1 MIQKIKALRKNM
13 AFNIIAVIVLL
24 MIVFGVVVSVA
35 GILKFSKAFD
45 LEYSNTTYHIAD
57 TAASLVNG
65 DHIDDYLKGEPE
77 EEYARTKRILNA
89 YCRRMNVSL
98 VYVIKVDQSD
108 YGRFVSVFNAVDN
121 SVDNSNY
128 VEWETGYE
136 RETTNEEY
144 RQAYKDIYEEESP
157 FEIIYRL
164 NPEQGLRPHITMIV
178 PVWSSGPENEEKVTA
193 LLCVQRPI
201 SELASVIGSFVAY
214 IMIAA
219 LVLGVIIAQ
228 FVARFMRKWVVK
240 PIRVISNEA
249 TRFAKEN
256 TKGEEL
262 GDVSKFEEIY
272 NLSRS
277 IDKMETDMVNYIDNL
292 TTITA
297 ERERIGTEL
306 GFAKQIQ
313 YSSLPT
319 QFPAFPDRE
328 EFDVYAYMKPAKEVG
343 GDFYNFVLID
353 DDHLAVWIGDVSDK
367 GVPAALFM
375 MSINIMINIRT
386 CMGGTPAE
394 IMAFVNDNICAHNGE
409 NMFITIWLGILEIS
423 TGRLTFVNAG
433 HEDMAVYHKGGKFE
447 LYKTK
452 HNIAVG
458 IQPGMAYKDFEMQL
472 GRGDKIFIYT
482 DGVPEATDPY
492 NMLFSTNRMLSAL
505 NERKD
510 RTPQEFLEIVHKRVK
525 EFVGDRTQFD
535 DLTMVGLEL
544 K

>member
-1 MIQKIKALRKNM
+1 MIQKIKALRNNM
-13 AFNIIAVIVLL
+13 AFNITAVIVLIL
-24 MIVFGVVVSVA
+24 AAFAIVVSVV
-35 GILKFSKAFD
+35 GILKFLDAFD
-45 LEYSNTTYHIAD
+45 AEYSNTTYHIAD

-65 DHIDDYLKGEPE
+65 DHIEEYLAGEQT
-77 EEYARTKRILNA
+77 EEYARTRRILNA
-89 YCRRMNVSL
+89 YCNRMNVSL

-108 YGRFVSVFNAVDN
+108 YESFVSVFNAVDN
-121 SVDNSNY
+121 SVDNSHY
-128 VEWETGYE
+128 EEWELGHP
-136 RETTNEEY
+136 RETTNDEY
-144 RQAYKDIYEEESP
+144 REAYREIYENESP

-164 NPEQGLRPHITMIV
+164 NPGQGLRPHITMIV
-178 PVWSSGPENEEKVTA
+178 PIDNDEGKVSA

-201 SELASVIGSFVAY
+201 SELASVILSFVSY
-214 IMIAA
+214 IIIAS
-219 LVLGVIIAQ
+219 LVLVLVVAQ
-228 FVARFMRKWVVK
+228 FVVRFLRKWVVK
-240 PIRVISNEA
+240 PIRKISIEA

-292 TTITA
+292 TTVTA

-306 GFAKQIQ
+306 NFAKQIQ

-319 QFPAFPDRE
+319 KFPAFPDRE

-343 GDFYNFVLID
+343 GDFYNFVLVD

-386 CMGGTPAE
+386 CMGGTPSE
-394 IMAFVNDNICAHNGE
+394 IMAFVNDNICEHNGE

-433 HEDMAVYHKGGKFE
+433 HEDMAVYRNGGEFE

-458 IQPGMAYKDFEMQL
+458 IQSGMVYQDFEMQL
-472 GRGDKIFIYT
+472 GKGDRIFIYT

-492 NMLFSTNRMLSAL
+492 DTLFNTDRMISAL

-510 RTPQEFLEIVHKRVK
+510 GSPQEFLKIVYTRVK

>member
-1 MIQKIKALRKNM
+1 MIQKIKALRNNM
-13 AFNIIAVIVLL
+13 AFNITAVIVLIL
-24 MIVFGVVVSVA
+24 AAFAIVVSVV
-35 GILKFSKAFD
+35 GILKFSDAFD
-45 LEYSNTTYHIAD
+45 AEYSNTTYHIAD

-65 DHIDDYLKGEPE
+65 DHIEEYLAGEQT
-77 EEYARTKRILNA
+77 EEYARTRRILNA
-89 YCRRMNVSL
+89 YCNRMNVSL

-108 YGRFVSVFNAVDN
+108 YESFVSVFNAVDN
-121 SVDNSNY
+121 SVDNSHY
-128 VEWETGYE
+128 EEWELGHP
-136 RETTNEEY
+136 RETTNDEY
-144 RQAYKDIYEEESP
+144 REAYREIYENESP

-164 NPEQGLRPHITMIV
+164 NPGQGLRPHITMIV
-178 PVWSSGPENEEKVTA
+178 PIDNDEGKVSA

-201 SELASVIGSFVAY
+201 SELASVILSFVSY
-214 IMIAA
+214 IIIAS
-219 LVLGVIIAQ
+219 LVLVLVVAQ
-228 FVARFMRKWVVK
+228 FVVRFLRKWVVK
-240 PIRVISNEA
+240 PIRKISIEA

-292 TTITA
+292 TTVTA

-306 GFAKQIQ
+306 NFAKQIQ

-319 QFPAFPDRE
+319 KFPAFPDRE

-343 GDFYNFVLID
+343 GDFYNFVVVD

-394 IMAFVNDNICAHNGE
+394 IMAFVNDNICEHNGE

-433 HEDMAVYHKGGKFE
+433 HEDMAVYREGGEFE

-458 IQPGMAYKDFEMQL
+458 IQSGMVYKDFEMQL
-472 GRGDKIFIYT
+472 GKGDKIFIYT

-492 NMLFSTNRMLSAL
+492 DTLFNTDRMISAL
-505 NERKD
+505 NEKKD
-510 RTPQEFLEIVHKRVK
+510 GSPQEFLEIVYTRVK

>member
-1 MIQKIKALRKNM
+1 MIKRLKALRYNM
-13 AFNIIAVIVLL
+13 AFNITAVIVLL
-24 MIVFGVVVSVA
+24 LAAFGIVVSVV
-35 GILKFSKAFD
+35 GILKFSDALD
-45 LEYSNTTYHIAD
+45 AEYSNTTYHIAD

-65 DHIDDYLKGEPE
+65 DHIDEYLAGEQE

-89 YCRRMNVSL
+89 YCNRMSVSL

-108 YGRFVSVFNAVDN
+108 YESFVSVFNALDN
-121 SVDNSNY
+121 SVDNSHY
-128 VEWETGYE
+128 EEWELGHK
-136 RETTNEEY
+136 RETTNDEY
-144 RQAYKDIYEEESP
+144 RDAYKDIYEDMSP

-164 NPEQGLRPHITMIV
+164 NPGQGLRPHITMIV
-178 PVWSSGPENEEKVTA
+178 PIRNSEEKVSA

-201 SELASVIGSFVAY
+201 SELASVILSFVTY
-214 IMIAA
+214 IIIAS
-219 LVLGVIIAQ
+219 LVLVVIVAQ
-228 FVARFMRKWVVK
+228 FVARFLRKWVVK
-240 PIRVISNEA
+240 PIRQISSEA
-249 TRFAKEN
+249 TRFAKQN
-256 TKGEEL
+256 TKGEDL

-292 TTITA
+292 TLITA

-306 GFAKQIQ
+306 SFAKQIQ

-319 QFPAFPDRE
+319 KFPAFPDRT

-343 GDFYNFVLID
+343 GDFYNFVLVD
-353 DDHLAVWIGDVSDK
+353 DDHLALWIGDVSDK

-375 MSINIMINIRT
+375 MAINIMINIRT
-386 CMGGTPAE
+386 SMGGTPAE
-394 IMAFVNDNICAHNGE
+394 IMAFVNDNICAHNAE
-409 NMFITIWLGILEIS
+409 NMFVTIWLGILEIS

-433 HEDMAVYHKGGKFE
+433 HEDMAVCRRGGQFE

-458 IQPGMAYKDFEMQL
+458 IQAGMVYKNFEIRL
-472 GRGDKIFIYT
+472 GEGDKIFIYT

-492 NMLFSTNRMLSAL
+492 DTLFSTRRMTDAL

-510 RTPQEFLEIVHKRVK
+510 GSPQEFLEIVHVRIK

>member
-1 MIQKIKALRKNM
+1 MIQKIKALRNNM
-13 AFNIIAVIVLL
+13 AFNITAVIVLIL
-24 MIVFGVVVSVA
+24 AAFAIVVSVV
-35 GILKFSKAFD
+35 GILKFLDAFD
-45 LEYSNTTYHIAD
+45 AEYSNTTYHIAD

-65 DHIDDYLKGEPE
+65 DHIEEYLAGEQT
-77 EEYARTKRILNA
+77 EEYARTRRILNA
-89 YCRRMNVSL
+89 YCNRMNVSL

-108 YGRFVSVFNAVDN
+108 YESFVSVFNAVDN
-121 SVDNSNY
+121 SVDNSHY
-128 VEWETGYE
+128 EEWELGHP
-136 RETTNEEY
+136 RETTNDEY
-144 RQAYKDIYEEESP
+144 REAYREIYENESP

-164 NPEQGLRPHITMIV
+164 NPGQGLRPHITMIV
-178 PVWSSGPENEEKVTA
+178 PIDNDEGKVSA

-201 SELASVIGSFVAY
+201 SELASVILSFVSY
-214 IMIAA
+214 IIIAS
-219 LVLGVIIAQ
+219 LVLVLVVAQ
-228 FVARFMRKWVVK
+228 FVVRFLRKWVVK
-240 PIRVISNEA
+240 PIRKISIEA

-292 TTITA
+292 TTVTA

-306 GFAKQIQ
+306 NFAKQIQ

-319 QFPAFPDRE
+319 KFPAFPDRE

-343 GDFYNFVLID
+343 GDFYNFVLVD

-386 CMGGTPAE
+386 SMGGTPAD
-394 IMAFVNDNICAHNGE
+394 IMEFVNDNICEHNGE

-433 HEDMAVYHKGGKFE
+433 HEDMAVYRGGGEFE

-458 IQPGMAYKDFEMQL
+458 IQSGMVYKDFEMQL
-472 GRGDKIFIYT
+472 CKGDKIFIYT

-492 NMLFSTNRMLSAL
+492 DTLFNTDRMISAL

-510 RTPQEFLEIVHKRVK
+510 GSPQEFLKIVYTRVK

>member
-1 MIQKIKALRKNM
+1 MIQKIKALRNNM
-13 AFNIIAVIVLL
+13 AFNITAVIVLIL
-24 MIVFGVVVSVA
+24 AAFAIVVSVV
-35 GILKFSKAFD
+35 GILKFSDAFD
-45 LEYSNTTYHIAD
+45 AEYSNTTYHIAD

-65 DHIDDYLKGEPE
+65 DHIEEYLAGEQT
-77 EEYARTKRILNA
+77 EEYARTRRILNA
-89 YCRRMNVSL
+89 YCNRMNVSL

-108 YGRFVSVFNAVDN
+108 YESFVSVFNAVDN
-121 SVDNSNY
+121 SVDNSHY
-128 VEWETGYE
+128 EEWELGHP
-136 RETTNEEY
+136 RETTNDEY
-144 RQAYKDIYEEESP
+144 REAYREIYENESP

-164 NPEQGLRPHITMIV
+164 NPGQGLRPHITMIV
-178 PVWSSGPENEEKVTA
+178 PIDNDEGKVSA

-201 SELASVIGSFVAY
+201 SELASVILSFVTY
-214 IMIAA
+214 IIIAS
-219 LVLGVIIAQ
+219 LVLVLVVAQ
-228 FVARFMRKWVVK
+228 FVVRFLRKWVVK
-240 PIRVISNEA
+240 PIRKISIEA

-292 TTITA
+292 TTVTA

-306 GFAKQIQ
+306 NFAKQIQ

-319 QFPAFPDRE
+319 KFPAFPNRE

-343 GDFYNFVLID
+343 GDFYNFVLVD

-386 CMGGTPAE
+386 CMGGTPSE
-394 IMAFVNDNICAHNGE
+394 IMAFVNDNICEHNGE

-433 HEDMAVYHKGGKFE
+433 HEDMAVYRGGGEFE

-458 IQPGMAYKDFEMQL
+458 IQSGMVYKDFEMQL
-472 GRGDKIFIYT
+472 GKGDKIFIYT

-492 NMLFSTNRMLSAL
+492 DTLFNTDRMISAL
-505 NERKD
+505 NEKKD
-510 RTPQEFLEIVHKRVK
+510 GSPQEFLEIVYTRVK

>member
-1 MIQKIKALRKNM
+1 MIQKIKALRNNM
-13 AFNIIAVIVLL
+13 AFNITAVIVLIL
-24 MIVFGVVVSVA
+24 AAFAIVVSVV
-35 GILKFSKAFD
+35 GILKFSDAFD
-45 LEYSNTTYHIAD
+45 AEYSNTTYHIAD

-65 DHIDDYLKGEPE
+65 DHIEEYLAGEQT
-77 EEYARTKRILNA
+77 EEYARTRRILNA
-89 YCRRMNVSL
+89 YCNRMNVSL

-108 YGRFVSVFNAVDN
+108 YESFVSVFNAVDN
-121 SVDNSNY
+121 SVDNSHY
-128 VEWETGYE
+128 EEWELGHP
-136 RETTNEEY
+136 RETTNDEY
-144 RQAYKDIYEEESP
+144 REAYREIYENESP

-164 NPEQGLRPHITMIV
+164 NPGQGLRPHITMIV
-178 PVWSSGPENEEKVTA
+178 PIDNDEGKVSA

-201 SELASVIGSFVAY
+201 SELASVILSFVSY
-214 IMIAA
+214 IIIAS
-219 LVLGVIIAQ
+219 LVLVLVVAQ
-228 FVARFMRKWVVK
+228 FVVRFLRKWVVK
-240 PIRVISNEA
+240 PIRKISIEA

-292 TTITA
+292 TTVTA

-306 GFAKQIQ
+306 NFAKQIQ

-319 QFPAFPDRE
+319 KFPAFPNRE

-343 GDFYNFVLID
+343 GDFYNFVLVD

-394 IMAFVNDNICAHNGE
+394 IMAFVNDNICEHNGE

-433 HEDMAVYHKGGKFE
+433 HEDMAVYREGGEFE

-458 IQPGMAYKDFEMQL
+458 IQSGMVYKDFEMQL
-472 GRGDKIFIYT
+472 GKGDKIFIYT

-492 NMLFSTNRMLSAL
+492 DTLFNTDRMISAL
-505 NERKD
+505 NEKKD
-510 RTPQEFLEIVHKRVK
+510 GSPQEFLEIVYTRVK

>member
-1 MIQKIKALRKNM
+1 MIQKIKALRNNM
-13 AFNIIAVIVLL
+13 AFNITAVIVLIL
-24 MIVFGVVVSVA
+24 AAFAIVVSVV
-35 GILKFSKAFD
+35 GILKFLDAFD
-45 LEYSNTTYHIAD
+45 AEYSNTTYHIAD

-65 DHIDDYLKGEPE
+65 DHIEEYLAGEQT
-77 EEYARTKRILNA
+77 EEYARTRRILNA
-89 YCRRMNVSL
+89 YCNRMNVSL

-108 YGRFVSVFNAVDN
+108 YESFVSVFNAVDN
-121 SVDNSNY
+121 SVDNSHY
-128 VEWETGYE
+128 EEWELGHP
-136 RETTNEEY
+136 RETTNDEY
-144 RQAYKDIYEEESP
+144 REAYREIYENESP

-164 NPEQGLRPHITMIV
+164 NPGQGLRPHITMIV
-178 PVWSSGPENEEKVTA
+178 PIDNDEGKVSA

-201 SELASVIGSFVAY
+201 SELASVILSFVSY
-214 IMIAA
+214 IIIAS
-219 LVLGVIIAQ
+219 LVLVLVVAQ
-228 FVARFMRKWVVK
+228 FVVRFLRKWVVK
-240 PIRVISNEA
+240 PIRKISIEA

-292 TTITA
+292 TTVTA

-306 GFAKQIQ
+306 NFAKQIQ

-319 QFPAFPDRE
+319 KFPAFPDRE

-343 GDFYNFVLID
+343 GDFYNFVLVD

-394 IMAFVNDNICAHNGE
+394 IMAFVNDNICEHNGE

-433 HEDMAVYHKGGKFE
+433 HEDMAVYRNGGEFE

-458 IQPGMAYKDFEMQL
+458 IQSGVVYKSFEMQL
-472 GRGDKIFIYT
+472 GKGDRLFIYT

-492 NMLFSTNRMLSAL
+492 DTLFNTDRMISAL

-510 RTPQEFLEIVHKRVK
+510 GSPQEFLKIVYTRVK

>member
-1 MIQKIKALRKNM
+1 MIKRLKALRYNM
-13 AFNIIAVIVLL
+13 AFNITAVIVLL
-24 MIVFGVVVSVA
+24 LAAFGIVVSVV
-35 GILKFSKAFD
+35 GILKFSDAFD
-45 LEYSNTTYHIAD
+45 AEYSNTTYHIAD

-65 DHIDDYLKGEPE
+65 DHIDEYLAGEQE

-89 YCRRMNVSL
+89 YCNRMSVSL

-108 YGRFVSVFNAVDN
+108 YESFVSVFNALDN
-121 SVDNSNY
+121 SVDNSHY
-128 VEWETGYE
+128 EEWELGHK
-136 RETTNEEY
+136 RETTNDEY
-144 RQAYKDIYEEESP
+144 RDAYKDIYEDMSP

-164 NPEQGLRPHITMIV
+164 NPGQGLRPHITMIV
-178 PVWSSGPENEEKVTA
+178 PIRNSEEKVSA

-201 SELASVIGSFVAY
+201 SELASVILSFVTY
-214 IMIAA
+214 IIIAS
-219 LVLGVIIAQ
+219 LVLVVIVAQ
-228 FVARFMRKWVVK
+228 FVARFLRKWVVK
-240 PIRVISNEA
+240 PIRQISSEA
-249 TRFAKEN
+249 TRFAKQN
-256 TKGEEL
+256 TKGEDL

-292 TTITA
+292 TLITA

-306 GFAKQIQ
+306 SFAKQIQ

-319 QFPAFPDRE
+319 KFPAFPDRT

-343 GDFYNFVLID
+343 GDFYNFVLVD
-353 DDHLAVWIGDVSDK
+353 DDHLALWIGDVSDK

-375 MSINIMINIRT
+375 MAINIMINIRT
-386 CMGGTPAE
+386 SMGGTPAE
-394 IMAFVNDNICAHNGE
+394 IMAFVNDNICAHNAE
-409 NMFITIWLGILEIS
+409 NMFVTIWLGILEIS

-433 HEDMAVYHKGGKFE
+433 HEDMAVCRKGGQFE

-458 IQPGMAYKDFEMQL
+458 IQAGMVYKNFEIRL
-472 GRGDKIFIYT
+472 GEGDKIFIYT

-492 NMLFSTNRMLSAL
+492 DTLFSTRRMTDAL

-510 RTPQEFLEIVHKRVK
+510 GSPQEFLEIVHVRIK

>member
-1 MIQKIKALRKNM
+1 MIKRIKALRNNM
-13 AFNIIAVIVLL
+13 AFNITAVIVLL
-24 MIVFGVVVSVA
+24 LAAFAIVASVV
-35 GILKFSKAFD
+35 GILKFSDAFD
-45 LEYSNTTYHIAD
+45 AEYSNTTYHIAD

-65 DHIDDYLKGEPE
+65 DHIEEYLAGEQT
-77 EEYARTKRILNA
+77 EEYARTRRILNA
-89 YCRRMNVSL
+89 YCNRMNVSL

-108 YGRFVSVFNAVDN
+108 YESFVSVFNAVDN
-121 SVDNSNY
+121 SVDNSHY
-128 VEWETGYE
+128 EEWELGHP
-136 RETTNEEY
+136 RETTNDEY
-144 RQAYKDIYEEESP
+144 REAYREIYENESP

-164 NPEQGLRPHITMIV
+164 NPGQGLRPHITMIV
-178 PVWSSGPENEEKVTA
+178 PIDNDEGKVSA

-201 SELASVIGSFVAY
+201 SELASVILSFVTY
-214 IMIAA
+214 IIIAS
-219 LVLGVIIAQ
+219 LVLVLIIAQ
-228 FVARFMRKWVVK
+228 FVVRFLRKWVVK

-292 TTITA
+292 TTVTA

-306 GFAKQIQ
+306 NFAKQIQ
-313 YSSLPT
+313 FSSLPT
-319 QFPAFPDRE
+319 KFPAFPDRE

-343 GDFYNFVLID
+343 GDFYNFVLVD

-386 CMGGTPAE
+386 SMGGTPAE
-394 IMAFVNDNICAHNGE
+394 IMAFVNDNICEHNGE

-433 HEDMAVYHKGGKFE
+433 HEDIAVYHKGGEFE

-458 IQPGMAYKDFEMQL
+458 IQSGMVYKDFEMQL
-472 GRGDKIFIYT
+472 GKGDRIFIYT

-492 NMLFSTNRMLSAL
+492 NMLFTTDRMINAL

-510 RTPQEFLEIVHKRVK
+510 GSPQEFLEIVYTRVK

>member
-1 MIQKIKALRKNM
+1 MIQKIKALRNNM
-13 AFNIIAVIVLL
+13 AFNITAVIVLIL
-24 MIVFGVVVSVA
+24 AAFAIVVSVV
-35 GILKFSKAFD
+35 GILKFSDAFD
-45 LEYSNTTYHIAD
+45 AEYSNTTYHIAD

-65 DHIDDYLKGEPE
+65 DHIEEYLAGEQT
-77 EEYARTKRILNA
+77 EEYARTRRILNA
-89 YCRRMNVSL
+89 YCNRMNVSL

-108 YGRFVSVFNAVDN
+108 YESFVSVFNAVDN
-121 SVDNSNY
+121 SVDNSHY
-128 VEWETGYE
+128 EEWELGHP
-136 RETTNEEY
+136 RETTNDEY
-144 RQAYKDIYEEESP
+144 REAYREIYENESP

-164 NPEQGLRPHITMIV
+164 NPGQGLRPHITMIV
-178 PVWSSGPENEEKVTA
+178 PIDNDEGKVSA

-201 SELASVIGSFVAY
+201 SELASVILSFVSY
-214 IMIAA
+214 IIIAS
-219 LVLGVIIAQ
+219 LVLVLVVAQ
-228 FVARFMRKWVVK
+228 FVVRFLRKWVVK
-240 PIRVISNEA
+240 PIRKISIEA

-292 TTITA
+292 TTVTA

-306 GFAKQIQ
+306 NFATQIQ
-313 YSSLPT
+313 FSSLPT
-319 QFPAFPDRE
+319 KFPAFPDRE

-343 GDFYNFVLID
+343 GDFYNFVLVD

-386 CMGGTPAE
+386 SMGGTPAD
-394 IMAFVNDNICAHNGE
+394 IMEFVNDNICEHNGE

-433 HEDMAVYHKGGKFE
+433 HEDMAVYREGGEFE

-458 IQPGMAYKDFEMQL
+458 IQSGMVYKDFEMQL
-472 GRGDKIFIYT
+472 GKGDKIFIYT

-492 NMLFSTNRMLSAL
+492 DTLFNTDRMISAL
-505 NERKD
+505 NEKKD
-510 RTPQEFLEIVHKRVK
+510 GSPQEFLEIVYTRVK

>member
-1 MIQKIKALRKNM
+1 MIQKIKALRNNM
-13 AFNIIAVIVLL
+13 AFNITAVIVLIL
-24 MIVFGVVVSVA
+24 AAFAIVVSVV
-35 GILKFSKAFD
+35 GILKFLDAFD
-45 LEYSNTTYHIAD
+45 AEYSNTTYHIAD

-65 DHIDDYLKGEPE
+65 DHIEEYLAGEQT
-77 EEYARTKRILNA
+77 EEYARTRRILNA
-89 YCRRMNVSL
+89 YCNRMNVSL

-108 YGRFVSVFNAVDN
+108 YESFVSVFNAVDN
-121 SVDNSNY
+121 SVDNSHY
-128 VEWETGYE
+128 EEWELGHP
-136 RETTNEEY
+136 RETTNDEY
-144 RQAYKDIYEEESP
+144 REAYREIYENESP

-164 NPEQGLRPHITMIV
+164 NPGQGLRPHITMIV
-178 PVWSSGPENEEKVTA
+178 PIDNDEGKVSA

-201 SELASVIGSFVAY
+201 SELASVILSFVSY
-214 IMIAA
+214 IIIAS
-219 LVLGVIIAQ
+219 LVLVLVVAQ
-228 FVARFMRKWVVK
+228 FVVRFLRKWVVK
-240 PIRVISNEA
+240 PIRKISIEA

-292 TTITA
+292 TTVTA

-306 GFAKQIQ
+306 NFAKQIQ

-319 QFPAFPDRE
+319 KFPAFPDRE

-343 GDFYNFVLID
+343 GDFYNFVLVD

-386 CMGGTPAE
+386 SMGGTPAD
-394 IMAFVNDNICAHNGE
+394 IMEFVNDNICEHNGE

-433 HEDMAVYHKGGKFE
+433 HEDMAVYRGGGEFE

-458 IQPGMAYKDFEMQL
+458 IQSGMVYKDFEMQL
-472 GRGDKIFIYT
+472 GKGDKIFIYT

-492 NMLFSTNRMLSAL
+492 DTLFNTDRMISAL

-510 RTPQEFLEIVHKRVK
+510 GSPQEFLEIVYTRVK

>member
-1 MIQKIKALRKNM
+1 MIKRLKALRYNM
-13 AFNIIAVIVLL
+13 AFNITAVIVLL
-24 MIVFGVVVSVA
+24 LAAFGIVVSVV
-35 GILKFSKAFD
+35 GILKFSDAFD
-45 LEYSNTTYHIAD
+45 AEYSNTTYHIAD

-65 DHIDDYLKGEPE
+65 DHIDEYLAGEQE

-89 YCRRMNVSL
+89 YCNRMSVSL

-108 YGRFVSVFNAVDN
+108 YESFVSVFNALDN
-121 SVDNSNY
+121 SVDNSHY
-128 VEWETGYE
+128 EEWELGHK
-136 RETTNEEY
+136 RETTNDEY
-144 RQAYKDIYEEESP
+144 RDAYKDIYEDMSP

-164 NPEQGLRPHITMIV
+164 NTGQGLRPHITMIV
-178 PVWSSGPENEEKVTA
+178 PIRNSEEKVSA

-201 SELASVIGSFVAY
+201 SELASVILSFVTY
-214 IMIAA
+214 IIIAS
-219 LVLGVIIAQ
+219 LVLVVIVAQ
-228 FVARFMRKWVVK
+228 FVARFLRKWVVK
-240 PIRVISNEA
+240 PIRQISSEA
-249 TRFAKEN
+249 TRFAKQN
-256 TKGEEL
+256 TKGEDL

-292 TTITA
+292 TLITA

-306 GFAKQIQ
+306 SFAKQIQ

-319 QFPAFPDRE
+319 KFPAFPDRT

-343 GDFYNFVLID
+343 GDFYNFVLVD
-353 DDHLAVWIGDVSDK
+353 DDHLALWIGDVSDK

-375 MSINIMINIRT
+375 MAINIMINIRT
-386 CMGGTPAE
+386 SMGGTPAE
-394 IMAFVNDNICAHNGE
+394 IMAFVNDNICAHNAE
-409 NMFITIWLGILEIS
+409 NMFVTIWLGILEIS

-433 HEDMAVYHKGGKFE
+433 HEDMAVCRKGGQFE

-458 IQPGMAYKDFEMQL
+458 IQAGMVYKNFEIRL
-472 GRGDKIFIYT
+472 GEGDKIFIYT

-492 NMLFSTNRMLSAL
+492 DTLFSTRRMTDAL

-510 RTPQEFLEIVHKRVK
+510 GSPQEFLEIVHVRIK

>member
-1 MIQKIKALRKNM
+1 MIQKLKALRNNM
-13 AFNIIAVIVLL
+13 AFNITAVIVLIL
-24 MIVFGVVVSVA
+24 ATFGIVVSVV
-35 GILKFSKAFD
+35 GILKFSDAFD
-45 LEYSNTTYHIAD
+45 AEYSNTTYHIAD

-65 DHIDDYLKGEPE
+65 DHIEEYLAGEQT
-77 EEYARTKRILNA
+77 EEYARTRRILNA
-89 YCRRMNVSL
+89 YCNRMNVSL

-108 YGRFVSVFNAVDN
+108 YESFVSVFNAVDN
-121 SVDNSNY
+121 SVDNSHY
-128 VEWETGYE
+128 EEWELGHP
-136 RETTNEEY
+136 RETTNDEY
-144 RQAYKDIYEEESP
+144 REAYREIYENESP

-164 NPEQGLRPHITMIV
+164 NPGQGLRPHITMIV
-178 PVWSSGPENEEKVTA
+178 PIDNDEGKVSA

-201 SELASVIGSFVAY
+201 SELASVILSFVSY
-214 IMIAA
+214 IIIAS
-219 LVLGVIIAQ
+219 LVLVLVVAQ
-228 FVARFMRKWVVK
+228 FVVRFLRKWVVK
-240 PIRVISNEA
+240 PIRKISIEA

-292 TTITA
+292 TTVTA

-306 GFAKQIQ
+306 NFAKQIQ

-319 QFPAFPDRE
+319 KFPAFPDRE

-343 GDFYNFVLID
+343 GDFYNFVLVD

-386 CMGGTPAE
+386 CMGGTPSE
-394 IMAFVNDNICAHNGE
+394 IMAFVNDNICEHNGE

-433 HEDMAVYHKGGKFE
+433 HEDMAVYRNGGEFE

-458 IQPGMAYKDFEMQL
+458 IQSGMVYQDFEMQL
-472 GRGDKIFIYT
+472 GKGDRIFIYT

-492 NMLFSTNRMLSAL
+492 DTLFNTDRMISAL

-510 RTPQEFLEIVHKRVK
+510 GSPQEFLEIVYTRVK

>member
-1 MIQKIKALRKNM
+1 MIQKIKALRNNM
-13 AFNIIAVIVLL
+13 AFNITAVIVLIL
-24 MIVFGVVVSVA
+24 AAFAIVVSVV
-35 GILKFSKAFD
+35 GILKFSDAFD
-45 LEYSNTTYHIAD
+45 AEYSNTTYHIAD

-65 DHIDDYLKGEPE
+65 DHIEEYLAGEQT
-77 EEYARTKRILNA
+77 EEYARTRRILNA
-89 YCRRMNVSL
+89 YCNRMNVSL

-108 YGRFVSVFNAVDN
+108 YESFVSVFNAVDN
-121 SVDNSNY
+121 SVDNSHY
-128 VEWETGYE
+128 EEWELGHP
-136 RETTNEEY
+136 RETTNDEY
-144 RQAYKDIYEEESP
+144 REAYREIYENESP

-164 NPEQGLRPHITMIV
+164 NPGQGLRPHITMIV
-178 PVWSSGPENEEKVTA
+178 PIDNDEGKVSA

-201 SELASVIGSFVAY
+201 SELASVILSFVSY
-214 IMIAA
+214 IIIAS
-219 LVLGVIIAQ
+219 LVLVLVVAQ
-228 FVARFMRKWVVK
+228 FVVRFLRKWVVK
-240 PIRVISNEA
+240 PIRKISIEA

-292 TTITA
+292 TTVTA

-306 GFAKQIQ
+306 NFAKQIQ
-313 YSSLPT
+313 FSSLPT
-319 QFPAFPDRE
+319 KFPAFPDRE

-343 GDFYNFVLID
+343 GDFYNFVLVD

-386 CMGGTPAE
+386 CMGGTPSE
-394 IMAFVNDNICAHNGE
+394 IMAFVNDNICEHNGE

-458 IQPGMAYKDFEMQL
+458 IQPGMVYKDFDMQL

-510 RTPQEFLEIVHKRVK
+510 RTPQECLEIVHNRIK

>member
-1 MIQKIKALRKNM
+1 MIQKIKALRNNM
-13 AFNIIAVIVLL
+13 AFNITAVIVLIL
-24 MIVFGVVVSVA
+24 ATFGIVVSVV
-35 GILKFSKAFD
+35 GILKFSDAFD
-45 LEYSNTTYHIAD
+45 AEYSNTTYHIAD

-65 DHIDDYLKGEPE
+65 DHIEEYLAGEQT
-77 EEYARTKRILNA
+77 EEYARTRRILNA
-89 YCRRMNVSL
+89 YCNRMNVSL

-108 YGRFVSVFNAVDN
+108 YESFVSVFNAVDN
-121 SVDNSNY
+121 SVDNSHY
-128 VEWETGYE
+128 EEWELGHP
-136 RETTNEEY
+136 RETTNDEY
-144 RQAYKDIYEEESP
+144 REAYREIYENESP

-164 NPEQGLRPHITMIV
+164 NPGQGLRPHITMIV
-178 PVWSSGPENEEKVTA
+178 PIDNDEGKVSA

-201 SELASVIGSFVAY
+201 SELASVILSFVSY
-214 IMIAA
+214 IIIAS
-219 LVLGVIIAQ
+219 LVLVLVVAQ
-228 FVARFMRKWVVK
+228 FVVRFLRKWVVK
-240 PIRVISNEA
+240 PIRKISIEA

-292 TTITA
+292 TTVTA

-306 GFAKQIQ
+306 NFAKQIQ

-319 QFPAFPDRE
+319 KFPAFPDRE

-343 GDFYNFVLID
+343 GDFYNFVLVD

-394 IMAFVNDNICAHNGE
+394 IMAFVNDNICEHNGE

-433 HEDMAVYHKGGKFE
+433 HEDMAVYRNGGEFE

-458 IQPGMAYKDFEMQL
+458 IQSGMVYQDFEMQL
-472 GRGDKIFIYT
+472 GKGDRIFIYT

-492 NMLFSTNRMLSAL
+492 DALFNTDRMISAL

-510 RTPQEFLEIVHKRVK
+510 GSPQEFLEIVYTRVK

>member
-1 MIQKIKALRKNM
+1 MIQKIKALRNNM
-13 AFNIIAVIVLL
+13 AFNITAVIVLIL
-24 MIVFGVVVSVA
+24 ATFAIVVSVV
-35 GILKFSKAFD
+35 GILKFLDAFD
-45 LEYSNTTYHIAD
+45 AEYSNTTYHIAD

-65 DHIDDYLKGEPE
+65 DHIEEYLAGEQT
-77 EEYARTKRILNA
+77 EEYARTRRILNA
-89 YCRRMNVSL
+89 YCNRMNVSL

-108 YGRFVSVFNAVDN
+108 YESFVSVFNAVDN
-121 SVDNSNY
+121 SVDNSHY
-128 VEWETGYE
+128 EEWELGHP
-136 RETTNEEY
+136 RETTNDEY
-144 RQAYKDIYEEESP
+144 REAYREIYENESP

-164 NPEQGLRPHITMIV
+164 NPGQGLRPHITMIV
-178 PVWSSGPENEEKVTA
+178 PIDNDEGKVSA

-201 SELASVIGSFVAY
+201 SELASVILSFVSY
-214 IMIAA
+214 IIIAS
-219 LVLGVIIAQ
+219 LVLVLVVAQ
-228 FVARFMRKWVVK
+228 FVVRFLRKWVVK
-240 PIRVISNEA
+240 PIRKISIEA

-292 TTITA
+292 TTVTA

-306 GFAKQIQ
+306 NFAKQIQ

-319 QFPAFPDRE
+319 KFPAFPNRE

-343 GDFYNFVLID
+343 GDFYNFVLVD

-386 CMGGTPAE
+386 CMGGTPSE
-394 IMAFVNDNICAHNGE
+394 IMAFVNDNICEHNGE

-433 HEDMAVYHKGGKFE
+433 HEDMAVYRNGGEFE

-458 IQPGMAYKDFEMQL
+458 IQSGMVYQDFEMQL
-472 GRGDKIFIYT
+472 GKGDRIFIYT

-492 NMLFSTNRMLSAL
+492 DTLFNTDRMISAL

-510 RTPQEFLEIVHKRVK
+510 GSPQEFLKIVYTRVK